1 MINGSYCPLVVGRG
15 AVPLLIINNKLPNM
29 EIENTST
36 ELALCAEVLIGKNVD
51 KAKTNE
57 KGNGYPLIVG
67 ASDIQKGRIAC
78 KRRIGSKKCPPLF

>member
-1 MINGSYCPLVVGRG
+1 MMN
-15 AVPLLIINNKLPNM
+15 
-29 EIENTST
+29 IENTTT

-78 KRRIGSKKCPPLF
+78 K